1 MVRPLTGYV
10 YSGIWQ
16 SSDHSGS
23 IMIEF
28 DPEGAVSMFHYFII
42 PNENVKHVEIISEE
56 AAYSELMDGNF
67 EQYPPFEKGGKIVIQ
82 DCVLSYTYDTKAFF
96 DRLTV
101 SAGISARR
109 ITVGKPIL
117 TL

>member
-42 PNENVKHVEIISEE
+42 PNEYVKHVEIISEE
-56 AAYSELMDGNF
+56 AAYSELMA
-67 EQYPPFEKGGKIVIQ
+67 VI
-82 DCVLSYTYDTKAFF
+82 LNSI
-96 DRLTV
+96 RLLKR
-101 SAGISARR
+101 AA
-109 ITVGKPIL
+109 KL
-117 TL
+117 